1 MIVIQDFC
9 GTLLVLM
16 LFSGCN
22 IAAVHFTCLPNGKF
36 NGGAYVD
43 FISATHHNMAL
54 QRPMSDNVKG

>member
-1 MIVIQDFC
+1 
-9 GTLLVLM
+9 M

-36 NGGAYVD
+36 SGGAYVD